1 MQERVFDLIVGSTV
15 EAESSLISSALSKA
29 GKPEKHIEDISTI
42 MNEHK
47 INVLQNTS
55 RVLEMA
61 VKSDNPS

>member
-15 EAESSLISSALSKA
+15 EAESSLISSALSKG

-42 MNEHK
+42 MNEHR